1 MNQPRSARHVCCV
14 LLHRKLNS
22 RISFVQHHPRVV
34 EIDSRV
40 VLQGASSC
48 TLLRFRVFVQITC
61 DSDCPSWSGF
71 DRRNHDWT
79 GFTLVGFLYFVT
91 AVTKSS
97 GVGRSSPVC
106 ALSTCPTSQH
116 LCPDSRAS
124 GRMAPSK
131 SNMARKLWR
140 LPSNCTSWPGTQAS
154 ATHLANPSSRLS
166 ANTSSSRMQACATA
180 PQSMPPT
187 TRSSRTPRP
196 CSRTARPCLMPRCK
210 EPLDS
215 SCRHPRRLLRRPD
228 LRLHGAPR

>member
-48 TLLRFRVFVQITC
+48 TLLRFRVFVQITR

-91 AVTKSS
+91 AVKTA
-97 GVGRSSPVC
+97 VVLEDPPPFARFRHV
-106 ALSTCPTSQH
+106 QH
-116 LCPDSRAS
+116 PSISAPIQGHPEGWLRQSRI
-124 GRMAPSK
+124 
-131 SNMARKLWR
+131 WR
-140 LPSNCTSWPGTQAS
+140 ENYGGFRQTVQAGQG
-154 ATHLANPSSRLS
+154 HRPLRLIW
-166 ANTSSSRMQACATA
+166 QI
-180 PQSMPPT
+180 
-187 TRSSRTPRP
+187 
-196 CSRTARPCLMPRCK
+196 
-210 EPLDS
+210 
-215 SCRHPRRLLRRPD
+215 RHPD
-228 LRLHGAPR
+228 